1 MFITINHNLQTL
13 ACCHY
18 GNIDISVSLPNLK
31 TLEQTIHAYNF
42 MDTLIQILTRL
53 PDLESLHLII
63 PKDAC
68 VLKYWKLDDAETMRV
83 LTHHLKKVKFL
94 EFDEEKPKLDL
105 ACALLEHGHA
115 LEEMVFNWGDE
126 TSIYLISNRVMKE
139 SKLANASEGESDGVD
154 MISKLPDDILELI
167 LSRIPSTEEL
177 TRTSILSRR
186 WSFRLWCAS
195 CYNMSTIRRWIHAA
209 VVRKVKLLDMLFR
222 PIDDSVD
229 IEMPDCLVACASLE
243 VLRLHL
249 MRGPLSVP
257 KFTGFSALRVLELN
271 DVDLLKNDLVKYFL
285 ESCPL
290 LEDLSLIDCPA
301 YSLVISSPMLKNL
314 RIDTQELV
322 DDDGY
327 SEEGLDIDWAMCL
340 SLEISCP
347 KLVCLTLTGYVAT
360 EFLFNNLCSLK
371 KAVIYAEE
379 LFEVEEPI
387 YDLFYDM
394 RHVESLSISL
404 RSVEQMGF
412 RDEDD
417 PISLPNLKTLELT
430 VDALHVLIRFLTCL
444 PDLEYLH
451 LVFPKNVYGLD
462 KWNQDE
468 ATPETMSILTR
479 HLKKVEFLE
488 FQENKP
494 ELNLARSLLEHG
506 KELEEMVF
514 SWSDEAKFHERS
526 METMNQVSEFHKAS
540 SAVKLTGFAAV
551 ACSDW
556 RETNE
561 IVKQK
566 SLK

>member
-1 MFITINHNLQTL
+1 
-13 ACCHY
+13 
-18 GNIDISVSLPNLK
+18 
-31 TLEQTIHAYNF
+31 
-42 MDTLIQILTRL
+42 
-53 PDLESLHLII
+53 
-63 PKDAC
+63 
-68 VLKYWKLDDAETMRV
+68 
-83 LTHHLKKVKFL
+83 
-94 EFDEEKPKLDL
+94 
-105 ACALLEHGHA
+105 
-115 LEEMVFNWGDE
+115 
-126 TSIYLISNRVMKE
+126 MKE
-139 SKLANASEGESDGVD
+139 SKLANASEGELDGVD
-154 MISKLPDDILELI
+154 MMSKLPDDILQLI

-186 WSFRLWCAS
+186 WRYLWTSIPSIDIDFTRGVGLSYGFLILKSDIFKEFVDWVLLNKPLVLDSFRLWCAS

-209 VVRKVKLLDMLFR
+209 AVRKVKLLDMLFR
-222 PIDDSVD
+222 PIDDSED

-257 KFTGFSALRVLELN
+257 KFTGFPALRVLELN
-271 DVDLLKNDLVKYFL
+271 DVDLLKDDLVKYFL

-327 SEEGLDIDWAMCL
+327 VEEGLDIDWAMCL

-412 RDEDD
+412 RDDDD

-506 KELEEMVF
+506 NELEEMVF

-526 METMNQVSEFHKAS
+526 METMNQVSEFRKAS
-540 SAVKLTGFAAV
+540 SAVKLTGVINLNQLNPWLGPKIPEFV
-551 ACSDW
+551 LIQVDPS
-556 RETNE
+556 
-561 IVKQK
+561 
-566 SLK
+566 S